1 MTHNALDS
9 TAFKLHRATVLIDR
23 LADAYLVR
31 EHGIHYSAFVVLL
44 MSSVVGEASQTRL
57 ADNLGVSRA
66 SVTQRVA
73 ALAEIGLVEVRPDP
87 SDSRAK
93 LVRLTGN
100 GQALFASAWQGL
112 EAHQSGL
119 EKGVDEVAL
128 AAQLDSLIANALRVL
143 S

>member
-1 MTHNALDS
+1 MTTNPLES

-44 MSSVVGEASQTRL
+44 MASVLGEASQTTIAENL
-57 ADNLGVSRA
+57 AVSRA
-66 SVTQRVA
+66 SITQRVA
-73 ALAEIGLVEVRPDP
+73 ALAEAGLVEVRPDP

-93 LVRLTGN
+93 LVRLTGH
-100 GQALFASAWQGL
+100 GHTVFASAWQGL

-119 EKGVDEVAL
+119 DEGVDEVAL

-143 S
+143 L